1 MLISTFNFQLSTS
14 SPRTAP
20 HNANPSTNPRYTS
33 PGGERGPVVLMVF
46 KTIARVLRGFGG
58 GFDSHTLPP
67 DRAYFQWVRKRPSGQ
82 TWAIRNS
89 SNCRLRIND
98 SRGTDDKPTFA
109 GAVAQ
114 ATTIM
119 LRRCSWLFW
128 SLKLEGGV
136 CVGLRMAN

>member
-1 MLISTFNFQLSTS
+1 VIF
-14 SPRTAP
+14 PA
-20 HNANPSTNPRYTS
+20 
-33 PGGERGPVVLMVF
+33 F
-46 KTIARVLRGFGG
+46 KAGDSVLRGSNG

-67 DRAYFQWVRKRPSGQ
+67 DRAYFQWVTERPSGQ

-128 SLKLEGGV
+128 SFKLEGGV